1 MRALV
6 GMSRLVRALLHLLL
20 GLAVMAVRF
29 RSLDA
34 AGRQRWIQRWSA
46 HLLHVLG
53 IDVQVHGVP
62 RRGATWVVANHVSWF
77 DIAAIHAI
85 APQARFVSKAD
96 VRRWP
101 FVGWLVAGAG
111 TLFVERA
118 SKRDA
123 LRVCTRWP
131 MHFAPVTWWRCFP
144 KAPRARVPRCC
155 PSTPTCCR
163 RRSPRTRRY
172 SPSCCAF
179 TNPARPS
186 AARSNSSARPAWLQ
200 SLWRVGCAYGLC
212 VRLEWLPPH
221 SSAHA
226 DRRRLAATLHDM
238 MGAAL
243 LRSAAAPMRDAP
255 LADNGAGLGFPAG
268 QRERRCYCR
277 GGRYPVSPGPPRA
290 NAATRPLGGV
300 RFEAP
305 QGHGCCSWC

>member
-1 MRALV
+1 MRPLV
-6 GMSRLVRALLHLLL
+6 GMWRLARALLHLVL
-20 GLAVMAVRF
+20 GLVVMAFRF
-29 RSLDA
+29 RWLDA
-34 AGRQRWIQRWSA
+34 AGRQRWIQWWSA
-46 HLLHVLG
+46 HLLQVLG
-53 IDVQVHGVP
+53 IDVQVNGAP
-62 RRGATWVVANHVSWF
+62 RRGATLVVANHVSWL
-77 DIAAIHAI
+77 DIAAIHAT

-123 LRVCTRWP
+123 LRVVHQMADALRAGDMVAVFPEGTTGAGP
-131 MHFAPVTWWRCFP
+131 ALLPFHANLLQAAIATNTPVQPVVLRFHEP
-144 KAPRARVPRCC
+144 GQ
-155 PSTPTCCR
+155 
-163 RRSPRTRRY
+163 
-172 SPSCCAF
+172 AF
-179 TNPARPS
+179 SGAIEFVGQTS
-186 AARSNSSARPAWLQ
+186 LVQ

-255 LADNGAGLGFPAG
+255 LADNGACA
-268 QRERRCYCR
+268 
-277 GGRYPVSPGPPRA
+277 
-290 NAATRPLGGV
+290 
-300 RFEAP
+300 
-305 QGHGCCSWC
+305 